1 MGWPGWSSPRL
12 SFGTWTFLEE
22 ELNDHP
28 VSTDSL
34 VVLAAGGHQGS
45 YVWKIF
51 CRTHPDTSDHVQEA
65 TASSDPGCRDQAST
79 SSCRLFVMTNLPWVR
94 WEVTFQVLEPF
105 MYLFIKCAISYHGEN
120 FLIQGGVAIP
130 SR

>member
-1 MGWPGWSSPRL
+1 M
-12 SFGTWTFLEE
+12 
-22 ELNDHP
+22 
-28 VSTDSL
+28 
-34 VVLAAGGHQGS
+34 VVLAAGGIKGHRCGK
-45 YVWKIF
+45 YVVGHILIPLIASRKQL
-51 CRTHPDTSDHVQEA
+51 HPQISVVETKLQLPVA
-65 TASSDPGCRDQAST
+65 GFFNT
-79 SSCRLFVMTNLPWVR
+79 TNLPWVR